1 MIGLSPLSAGH
12 RRRFQPTCVRPSTG
26 SYPRFSLPTDSSP
39 GFASAARDSSR
50 PVKAR
55 FRSGSLSVNL
65 APRQRLAG
73 SFYKRHAVTTE
84 SCSDCSWAHG
94 FRYCFTPLPG
104 CFSPFPRGT
113 SALSV
118 TGEYLGLEGGP
129 PCFPPGFT
137 CPAVLG
143 HRQAGVALRVRG
155 SNPLRPGFPSGSA
168 RASLCNRTVDG
179 PTTPAR
185 LSLGPVWPLPRSLAT
200 TGGIS
205 FDFSSSGYL
214 DVSVPRVAPS
224 GPMCSARRRRASTAR
239 RVFPF
244 GDPRVEGRVPLTADY
259 RSLPRPS
266 SASCAKA
273 SAACPYHLPSISDG
287 MVLRLI
293 RSLAGPWVSYCMRCD
308 LLEENLRWSR
318 YAALKVRPGRAP
330 GTGHRAGRPA
340 TTSRRQGTRGMAPRP
355 DGTARRHNKVFSGR
369 GMSP

>member
-1 MIGLSPLSAGH
+1 MWAG
-12 RRRFQPTCVRPSTG
+12 
-26 SYPRFSLPTDSSP
+26 
-39 GFASAARDSSR
+39 
-50 PVKAR
+50 
-55 FRSGSLSVNL
+55 
-65 APRQRLAG
+65 
-73 SFYKRHAVTTE
+73 
-84 SCSDCSWAHG
+84 G
-94 FRYCFTPLPG
+94 FRCCFTPLPG

-214 DVSVPRVAPS
+214 DVSVPRVPLTYLLIQYAIHDS
-224 GPMCSARRRRASTAR
+224 SSC
-239 RVFPF
+239 VFPHSEIC
-244 GDPRVEGRVPLTADY
+244 GSKLIC
-259 RSLPRPS
+259 S
-266 SASCAKA
+266 SPQLI
-273 SAACPYHLPSISDG
+273 AACHVL
-287 MVLRLI
+287 LRLPMP
-293 RSLAGPWVSYCMRCD
+293 RHSPYALVRLNYLPKMLGFLQPCGLSGSL
-308 LLEENLRWSR
+308 LRI
-318 YAALKVRPGRAP
+318 
-330 GTGHRAGRPA
+330 
-340 TTSRRQGTRGMAPRP
+340 
-355 DGTARRHNKVFSGR
+355 
-369 GMSP
+369 

>member
-1 MIGLSPLSAGH
+1 MWAG
-12 RRRFQPTCVRPSTG
+12 
-26 SYPRFSLPTDSSP
+26 
-39 GFASAARDSSR
+39 
-50 PVKAR
+50 
-55 FRSGSLSVNL
+55 
-65 APRQRLAG
+65 
-73 SFYKRHAVTTE
+73 
-84 SCSDCSWAHG
+84 G
-94 FRYCFTPLPG
+94 FRCCFTPLPG

-205 FDFSSSGYL
+205 LDFSSSGYL

-244 GDPRVEGRVPLTADY
+244 GDPRVQGRVPLTADY

-330 GTGHRAGRPA
+330 GTGHRAGKARDDQV
-340 TTSRRQGTRGMAPRP
+340 TEGTRGMAPRP
-355 DGTARRHNKVFSGR
+355 DGTARRHNKVFSRR
-369 GMSP
+369 GCSP

>member
-1 MIGLSPLSAGH
+1 MWAG
-12 RRRFQPTCVRPSTG
+12 
-26 SYPRFSLPTDSSP
+26 
-39 GFASAARDSSR
+39 
-50 PVKAR
+50 
-55 FRSGSLSVNL
+55 
-65 APRQRLAG
+65 
-73 SFYKRHAVTTE
+73 
-84 SCSDCSWAHG
+84 G
-94 FRYCFTPLPG
+94 FRCCFTPLPG

-168 RASLCNRTVDG
+168 RASLCNRTSDG

-244 GDPRVEGRVPLTADY
+244 GDPRVKGRVPLTADY

-287 MVLRLI
+287 MVKRLVGP
-293 RSLAGPWVSYCMRCD
+293 RLAGPWVSYCMRCD

-330 GTGHRAGRPA
+330 GTGHRAGAGPRA
-340 TTSRRQGTRGMAPRP
+340 TRWTEGTRGMAPRP
-355 DGTARRHNKVFSGR
+355 DGTARRHNRFSRRDLSLPRKEVIQPHLPVRLPCYDFTPLTSHTFGTSPPCGLGR
-369 GMSP
+369 RLRVQATRVV

>member
-1 MIGLSPLSAGH
+1 MWAG
-12 RRRFQPTCVRPSTG
+12 
-26 SYPRFSLPTDSSP
+26 
-39 GFASAARDSSR
+39 
-50 PVKAR
+50 
-55 FRSGSLSVNL
+55 
-65 APRQRLAG
+65 
-73 SFYKRHAVTTE
+73 
-84 SCSDCSWAHG
+84 G
-94 FRYCFTPLPG
+94 FRCCFTPLPG

-205 FDFSSSGYL
+205 IDFSSSGYL

-244 GDPRVEGRVPLTADY
+244 GDPRVKGRVPLTADY

-287 MVLRLI
+287 MVKRLVGP
-293 RSLAGPWVSYCMRCD
+293 RLAGPWVSYCMRCD

-330 GTGHRAGRPA
+330 GTGHRAGLARDDQV
-340 TTSRRQGTRGMAPRP
+340 TRGTRGMAPRP
-355 DGTARRHNKVFSGR
+355 DGTARRHNKVFSRR
-369 GMSP
+369 GDSP

>member
-1 MIGLSPLSAGH
+1 MWAG
-12 RRRFQPTCVRPSTG
+12 
-26 SYPRFSLPTDSSP
+26 
-39 GFASAARDSSR
+39 
-50 PVKAR
+50 
-55 FRSGSLSVNL
+55 
-65 APRQRLAG
+65 
-73 SFYKRHAVTTE
+73 
-84 SCSDCSWAHG
+84 G
-94 FRYCFTPLPG
+94 FRCCFTPLPG

-168 RASLCNRTVDG
+168 RASLCNRTIDG

-244 GDPRVEGRVPLTADY
+244 GDPRVKGRVPLTADY

-287 MVLRLI
+287 MVNDSFGPVSGTLGVILHEM
-293 RSLAGPWVSYCMRCD
+293 RS
-308 LLEENLRWSR
+308 SR
-318 YAALKVRPGRAP
+318 RKSSLVTLCSSQGTARASPGDRTP
-330 GTGHRAGRPA
+330 RGRRPA
-340 TTSRRQGTRGMAPRP
+340 SNQGTQGTRGMAPRP
-355 DGTARRHNKVFSGR
+355 DGTARRHNRFSR
-369 GMSP
+369 

>member
-1 MIGLSPLSAGH
+1 MWAG
-12 RRRFQPTCVRPSTG
+12 
-26 SYPRFSLPTDSSP
+26 
-39 GFASAARDSSR
+39 
-50 PVKAR
+50 
-55 FRSGSLSVNL
+55 
-65 APRQRLAG
+65 
-73 SFYKRHAVTTE
+73 
-84 SCSDCSWAHG
+84 G
-94 FRYCFTPLPG
+94 FRCCFTPLPG

-168 RASLCNRTVDG
+168 RASLCNRTTDG

-244 GDPRVEGRVPLTADY
+244 GDPRVQGRVPLTADY

-287 MVLRLI
+287 MVNDSFGPVSGTLGVILHEM
-293 RSLAGPWVSYCMRCD
+293 RS
-308 LLEENLRWSR
+308 
-318 YAALKVRPGRAP
+318 
-330 GTGHRAGRPA
+330 
-340 TTSRRQGTRGMAPRP
+340 SRRKSSLVTLCSSQ
-355 DGTARRHNKVFSGR
+355 GTARASPGDRTPRGRRPASNQGDLRDPRHGASA
-369 GMSP
+369 

>member
-1 MIGLSPLSAGH
+1 MAW
-12 RRRFQPTCVRPSTG
+12 
-26 SYPRFSLPTDSSP
+26 PRH
-39 GFASAARDSSR
+39 
-50 PVKAR
+50 
-55 FRSGSLSVNL
+55 
-65 APRQRLAG
+65 APQLAG
-73 SFYKRHAVTTE
+73 SFYKRHAVTPA
-84 SCSDCSWAHG
+84 SRCSDCLWAGG
-94 FRYCFTPLPG
+94 FRCCFTPLPG

-168 RASLCNRTVDG
+168 RAPLCNRTVDG

-205 FDFSSSGYL
+205 LDFSSSGYL

-224 GPMCSARRRRASTAR
+224 GPMRSARRRRASTAR

-244 GDPRVEGRVPLTADY
+244 GDPRVKGRVPLTADY

-287 MVLRLI
+287 MVSRLI
-293 RSLAGPWVSYCMRCD
+293 RPRLAGPLGVILHEMR
-308 LLEENLRWSR
+308 S
-318 YAALKVRPGRAP
+318 
-330 GTGHRAGRPA
+330 
-340 TTSRRQGTRGMAPRP
+340 SRRKSSLVTLCSSQ
-355 DGTARRHNKVFSGR
+355 GTARASPGDRTPRGEVPRRPGDWKGPEAWRLGLTGR
-369 GMSP
+369 PVAIIKSSLEEVCLPRKEVIQPHLPVRLPCYDFTPLTSHTFGTSPPVGLGRRLRVQATRVV

>member
-1 MIGLSPLSAGH
+1 MVPPASHRVSRVRRYSGA
-12 RRRFQPTCVRPSTG
+12 RRRG
-26 SYPRFSLPTDSSP
+26 PRI
-39 GFASAARDSSR
+39 
-50 PVKAR
+50 
-55 FRSGSLSVNL
+55 
-65 APRQRLAG
+65 
-73 SFYKRHAVTTE
+73 
-84 SCSDCSWAHG
+84 
-94 FRYCFTPLPG
+94 
-104 CFSPFPRGT
+104 
-113 SALSV
+113 
-118 TGEYLGLEGGP
+118 
-129 PCFPPGFT
+129 
-137 CPAVLG
+137 
-143 HRQAGVALRVRG
+143 RVRG
-155 SNPLRPGFPSGSA
+155 SNPVPPAFPCRSA
-168 RASLCNRTVDG
+168 SSVLCNRAVPG
-179 PTTPAR
+179 PTTPAG
-185 LSLGPVWPLPRSLAT
+185 LALPPVWPLPRSLAA
-200 TGGIS
+200 TGGVS

-224 GPMCSARRRRASTAR
+224 GPMRSARRRRASTAR

-287 MVLRLI
+287 MVKRLI

-340 TTSRRQGTRGMAPRP
+340 TTRRLEGTRGMAPRP

-369 GMSP
+369 GVSP